1 MELQLKRLSTDND
14 AVYGE
19 CKVISGLGTLRAA
32 FATLENKRYLIA
44 PGYYPLRLTWS
55 PRFNRYMPE
64 VCDVPH
70 RSGLRFHRGT
80 LPEHS
85 RGCILLSAGNLNR
98 LIQLLTIAQN
108 ENEPAYIEIA

>member
-1 MELQLKRLSTDND
+1 MEFHLQRKPKDGLS
-14 AVYGE
+14 VYGY
-19 CKVISGLGTLRAA
+19 CTARTHLGNLKAA
-32 FATLENKRYLIA
+32 FHTLENKRYLIA

-64 VCDVPH
+64 VCDVPK
-70 RSGLRFHRGT
+70 RSGLCFHRGT

-108 ENEPAYIEIA
+108 ENEPAYIAIE

>member
-1 MELQLKRLSTDND
+1 MVIAKLSPVS
-14 AVYGE
+14 A
-19 CKVISGLGTLRAA
+19 IS
-32 FATLENKRYLIA
+32 K
-44 PGYYPLRLTWS
+44 

-64 VCDVPH
+64 VCDVPN

-85 RGCILLSAGNLNR
+85 RGCILLSAGNLNH

-108 ENEPAYIEIA
+108 ENEPAYIAIE

>member
-1 MELQLKRLSTDND
+1 MLVTLHRTSTQDQ

-19 CKVISGLGTLRAA
+19 CKVVSHLGTLRAA

-70 RSGLRFHRGT
+70 RSGLRFHQGT
-80 LPEHS
+80 KPEHS
-85 RGCILLSAGNLNR
+85 RVCILLSAGNLNR